1 MVCVGFASKGLI
13 GKDKYDDDPITNGS
27 ITVRLHMKRIEFKS
41 RVISQNNYFIDK
53 RIRQYP
59 ILRPKVTSTSYVES
73 PFLDYNK
80 RYKPANIHVSLYLR
94 N

>member
-53 RIRQYP
+53 RI
-59 ILRPKVTSTSYVES
+59 KSTSTSNFKARSDV
-73 PFLDYNK
+73 
-80 RYKPANIHVSLYLR
+80 YKLR
-94 N
+94 